1 LSAWILGLLPVAF
14 AGYLLLT
21 QPSYLQP
28 LVTNPLG
35 ILLLVTAAVV
45 FVIGVLGLRWA
56 VSVDV

>member
-1 LSAWILGLLPVAF
+1 VAF

-21 QPSYLQP
+21 QPAYLQP

-45 FVIGVLGLRWA
+45 FAIGVLGLRWA